1 MNLENSYS
9 SFDGSDDKPEN
20 RPPKR
25 GSDGKKSLTP
35 VLDNFS
41 RDLVELA
48 VEGNLDQVIGR
59 DEEITR
65 IAQILSRRK
74 KNNPVLI
81 GDPGVGKT
89 ALVEGLAIKIA
100 EGDCPMNLVDKS
112 IVSLDLTSMVA
123 GTKYR
128 GQFEERMKA
137 VIDELRENPD
147 IIIFIDE
154 LHTVVGTGN
163 SSGSLDAANIF
174 KPALSRGDVQCI
186 GATTIDEYREN
197 IEKDGA
203 LERRFQ
209 KVHVDATSPEETL
222 QILKQIKDR
231 YEDHHK
237 VHYGDEAL
245 EVCVSLAERYITN
258 REFPD
263 KAIDILDEVGARA
276 QVKLKYPEDIDEL
289 RDEIRL
295 LKDAK
300 VHVVQTQQYE
310 KAAELRDKERKVEDT
325 LEYLKDEW
333 SRDLN
338 ENRVNITIDSIYEVV
353 SQMTKIPLTK
363 LSQNEKENLLNI
375 EDNLKTMVIGQD
387 TAIKKIAKAI
397 RRNSTGIRAHT
408 RPIGTFMFLGST
420 GIGKT
425 HLAKAIANE
434 LFGSPESLI
443 RVDMSEYTEKFNT
456 SRLIGS
462 PPGYVGHNQG
472 GQLTEAVR
480 NKPYSV
486 ILFDEIEKSHRDVF
500 DLLLQIFDEG
510 HLTDGMG
517 RKVNFKNTLIIMTSN
532 VGSRKLQ
539 DFGAGIGFTTGSK
552 DVKRAEEEKHV
563 ITKALKNRFSPEFLN
578 RVDESVIFNALDKK
592 QVEKITEIEIDKLSE
607 RLLEV
612 GYKFKFNK
620 SVIKHITENG
630 FDEKYGAR
638 PIKRAIQDKL
648 EDFISEEILK
658 GIVVKGKKYTLSYNK
673 KEDTMV
679 MKSR

>member
-9 SFDGSDDKPEN
+9 SFDGSEDEPEKH
-20 RPPKR
+20 PPKR
-25 GSDGKKSLTP
+25 GSDSKKSSTP

-41 RDLVELA
+41 RDLVVLA
-48 VEGNLDQVIGR
+48 LEGNLDQVIGR

-147 IIIFIDE
+147 IVIFIDE

-222 QILKQIKDR
+222 QILKQIRGR

-237 VHYGDEAL
+237 VQYGDEAL
-245 EVCVSLAERYITN
+245 ELCVSLAERYITN

-338 ENRVNITIDSIYEVV
+338 ENRAHITTDSIYEVV

-363 LSQNEKENLLNI
+363 LSQNERENLLNI

-578 RVDESVIFNALDKK
+578 RVDESVIFNALDEK
-592 QVEKITEIEIDKLSE
+592 QVEKITEIEVEKLSE

-658 GIVVKGKKYTLSYNK
+658 GIVVKGKRYTLSYDK
-673 KEDTMV
+673 KEDIMV

>member
-1 MNLENSYS
+1 MSLENSYS
-9 SFDGSDDKPEN
+9 SFDGSDDEKDKPM
-20 RPPKR
+20 PKR
-25 GSDGKKSLTP
+25 GSETKKSATP

-41 RDLVELA
+41 RNLVELA
-48 VEGNLDQVIGR
+48 IDGGLDQVIGR
-59 DEEITR
+59 NEEITR

-137 VIDELRENPD
+137 VIDELRDNPQ

-174 KPALSRGDVQCI
+174 KPALARGEVQCI
-186 GATTIDEYREN
+186 GATTIDEYREH

-209 KVHVDATSPEETL
+209 KVHVEATSPEETL
-222 QILKQIKDR
+222 EILKQIKGR

-237 VHYGDEAL
+237 VIYGDEVL
-245 EVCVSLAERYITN
+245 ELCVSLSERYITN

-276 QVKLKYPEDIDEL
+276 QVKLKYPEDIEEL
-289 RDEIRL
+289 REEIRL
-295 LKDAK
+295 IRDAK
-300 VHVVQTQQYE
+300 VHVVQSQQYE
-310 KAAELRDKERKVEDT
+310 KAAELRDKERKIEDT
-325 LEYLKDEW
+325 LEYLKNEW
-333 SRDLN
+333 SSDL
-338 ENRVNITIDSIYEVV
+338 EKNRKEVTVDSIYEVV

-363 LSQNEKENLLNI
+363 LSQNEKENLLHI
-375 EDNLKTMVIGQD
+375 EENLGKMVIGQD
-387 TAIKKIAKAI
+387 TAIEKIARAI

-425 HLAKAIANE
+425 HLAKSIANE
-434 LFGSPESLI
+434 LFGSPDSLI
-443 RVDMSEYTEKFNT
+443 RVDMSEYSEKFNT

-462 PPGYVGHNQG
+462 PPGYVGHSQG

-486 ILFDEIEKSHRDVF
+486 VLFDEIEKSHRDVF

-510 HLTDGMG
+510 HLTDGLG

-539 DFGAGIGFTTGSK
+539 DFGEGIGFTTGSK

-578 RVDESVIFNALDKK
+578 RVDETVIFNPLDKK
-592 QVEKITEIEIDKLSE
+592 QVDKITEIEVGKLSD
-607 RLLEV
+607 RLSDV
-612 GYKFKFNK
+612 GYKIKFNK
-620 SVIKHITENG
+620 SVINHISDTG

-638 PIKRAIQDKL
+638 PIRRAIQDKL
-648 EDFISEEILK
+648 ENFISEEVLRENI
-658 GIVVKGKKYTLSYNK
+658 VKGKTYTLSYNK
-673 KEDTMV
+673 KDDIIS
-679 MKSR
+679 MKCK

>member
-9 SFDGSDDKPEN
+9 SFDGSEDEPEKH
-20 RPPKR
+20 PPKR
-25 GSDGKKSLTP
+25 GSDSKKSSTP

-41 RDLVELA
+41 RDLVVLA
-48 VEGNLDQVIGR
+48 LEGNLDQVIGR

-147 IIIFIDE
+147 IVIFIDE

-222 QILKQIKDR
+222 QILKQIRGR

-237 VHYGDEAL
+237 VQYGDEAL
-245 EVCVSLAERYITN
+245 ELCVSLAERYITN

-338 ENRVNITIDSIYEVV
+338 ENRAHITTDSIYEVV

-363 LSQNEKENLLNI
+363 LSQNERENLLNI

-434 LFGSPESLI
+434 LIGSPESLI

-578 RVDESVIFNALDKK
+578 RVDESVIFNALDEK
-592 QVEKITEIEIDKLSE
+592 QVEKITEIEVEKLSE

-658 GIVVKGKKYTLSYNK
+658 GIVVKGKRYTLSYDK
-673 KEDTMV
+673 KEDIMV

>member
-9 SFDGSDDKPEN
+9 SFDGSDDEPEN
-20 RPPKR
+20 HPPKR
-25 GSDGKKSLTP
+25 GSDSKKSSTP

-48 VEGNLDQVIGR
+48 LEGGLDQVIGR

-174 KPALSRGDVQCI
+174 KPALANGDVQCI

-209 KVHVDATSPEETL
+209 KVRVEATSPEETL
-222 QILKQIKDR
+222 QILKQIRGR

-237 VHYGDEAL
+237 VQYGDEVL
-245 EVCVSLAERYITN
+245 ELCVSLAERYITN

-338 ENRVNITIDSIYEVV
+338 KNRVHITTDSIYEVV

-363 LSQNEKENLLNI
+363 LSQNERENLLNI

-539 DFGAGIGFTTGSK
+539 DFGAGIGFTTGIK

-578 RVDESVIFNALDKK
+578 RVDESVIFNALDEK
-592 QVEKITEIEIDKLSE
+592 QVEKITEIEVEKLAE

-658 GIVVKGKKYTLSYNK
+658 GIVIKGKRYTLSYDK

>member
-1 MNLENSYS
+1 MSLENSYS
-9 SFDGSDDKPEN
+9 SDDEKDGHM
-20 RPPKR
+20 PKR
-25 GSDGKKSLTP
+25 GSETKKSATP

-41 RDLVELA
+41 RNLVELA
-48 VEGNLDQVIGR
+48 IDGGLDQVIGR

-89 ALVEGLAIKIA
+89 ALVEGLAIKIS

-137 VIDELRENPD
+137 VIDELRDNPQ

-174 KPALSRGDVQCI
+174 KPALARGEVQCI
-186 GATTIDEYREN
+186 GATTIDEYREH

-209 KVHVDATSPEETL
+209 KVHVEATSPEETL
-222 QILKQIKDR
+222 EILKQIRSR

-237 VHYGDEAL
+237 VIYGDEVL
-245 EVCVSLAERYITN
+245 ELCVSLSERYITN

-276 QVKLKYPEDIDEL
+276 QVKLKYPEDIEEL
-289 RDEIRL
+289 MEEVRSI
-295 LKDAK
+295 KDAK
-300 VHVVQTQQYE
+300 VHVVQSQQYE
-310 KAAELRDKERKVEDT
+310 KAAELRDKERKIEDS
-325 LEYLKDEW
+325 LEYLKREW
-333 SRDLN
+333 SSDL
-338 ENRVNITIDSIYEVV
+338 ENNRKEVTVDSIYEVV

-363 LSQNEKENLLNI
+363 LSQNEKENLLHI
-375 EDNLKTMVIGQD
+375 EENLGKMVIGQH
-387 TAIKKIAKAI
+387 TAIEKIARAI

-425 HLAKAIANE
+425 HLAKSIANE
-434 LFGSPESLI
+434 LFGSPDSLI
-443 RVDMSEYTEKFNT
+443 RVDMSEYSEKFNT

-462 PPGYVGHNQG
+462 PPGYVGHTQG

-486 ILFDEIEKSHRDVF
+486 VLFDEIEKSHRDVF

-539 DFGAGIGFTTGSK
+539 DFGEGIGFTTGSK

-578 RVDESVIFNALDKK
+578 RVDETVIFNPLDKK
-592 QVEKITEIEIDKLSE
+592 QVCKITEIEVGKLSD
-607 RLLEV
+607 RLSDV
-612 GYKFKFNK
+612 GYVIKFNK
-620 SVIKHITENG
+620 SVINHISDTG

-638 PIKRAIQDKL
+638 PIRRAIQDKL
-648 EDFISEEILK
+648 ENFISEEVLRENI
-658 GIVVKGKKYTLSYNK
+658 VKGKTYTLSYDK
-673 KEDTMV
+673 KDDIIT

>member
-9 SFDGSDDKPEN
+9 SFDGSEDEPEKH
-20 RPPKR
+20 PPKR
-25 GSDGKKSLTP
+25 GSDSKKSSTP

-41 RDLVELA
+41 RDLVVLA
-48 VEGNLDQVIGR
+48 LEGNLDQVIGR

-147 IIIFIDE
+147 IVIFIDE

-222 QILKQIKDR
+222 QILKQIRGR

-237 VHYGDEAL
+237 VQYGDEAL
-245 EVCVSLAERYITN
+245 ELCVSLAERYITN

-338 ENRVNITIDSIYEVV
+338 ENRAHITTDSIYEVV

-363 LSQNEKENLLNI
+363 LSQNERENLLNI

-578 RVDESVIFNALDKK
+578 RVDESVIFNALDEK
-592 QVEKITEIEIDKLSE
+592 QVEKITEIEVEKLSE
-607 RLLEV
+607 RLSEV
-612 GYKFKFNK
+612 GYNFKFNK

-658 GIVVKGKKYTLSYNK
+658 GIVVKGKRYTLSYDK
-673 KEDTMV
+673 KEDIMV

>member
-276 QVKLKYPEDIDEL
+276 QVKLKYPEDIEEL

>member
-1 MNLENSYS
+1 MNLENNFS
-9 SFDGSDDKPEN
+9 SFDGSDDEPEN

-25 GSDGKKSLTP
+25 GSESKKSSTP

-48 VEGNLDQVIGR
+48 LEGSLDQVIGR

-65 IAQILSRRK
+65 IAQILSRRE

-174 KPALSRGDVQCI
+174 KPALANGDVQCI

-209 KVHVDATSPEETL
+209 KVHVEATSPEETL
-222 QILKQIKDR
+222 QILKQIRGR

-237 VHYGDEAL
+237 VRYGDEAL
-245 EVCVSLAERYITN
+245 ELCVSLAERYITN

-289 RDEIRL
+289 RDEIRV

-310 KAAELRDKERKVEDT
+310 KAAELRDRERKVEDT

-333 SRDLN
+333 ARDLN
-338 ENRVNITIDSIYEVV
+338 ENRAHITTDSIYEVV

-363 LSQNEKENLLNI
+363 LSQNERENLLNI

-486 ILFDEIEKSHRDVF
+486 VLFDEIEKSHRDVF

-578 RVDESVIFNALDKK
+578 RVDESVIFNALDEK
-592 QVEKITEIEIDKLSE
+592 QVEKITEIEVEKLSE
-607 RLLEV
+607 RLSEV
-612 GYKFKFNK
+612 GYNFKFNK

-658 GIVVKGKKYTLSYNK
+658 GIVVKGKRYTLSYDK

>member
-9 SFDGSDDKPEN
+9 SFDGSEDEPEKH
-20 RPPKR
+20 PPKR
-25 GSDGKKSLTP
+25 GSDSKKSSTP

-41 RDLVELA
+41 RDLVVLA
-48 VEGNLDQVIGR
+48 LEGNLDQVIGR

-147 IIIFIDE
+147 IVIFIDE

-222 QILKQIKDR
+222 QILKQIRGR

-237 VHYGDEAL
+237 VQYGDEAL
-245 EVCVSLAERYITN
+245 ELCVSLAERYITN

-338 ENRVNITIDSIYEVV
+338 ENRAHITTDSIYEVV
-353 SQMTKIPLTK
+353 SQMTRIPLTK
-363 LSQNEKENLLNI
+363 LSQNERENLLNI

-578 RVDESVIFNALDKK
+578 RVDESVIFNALDEK
-592 QVEKITEIEIDKLSE
+592 QVEKITEIEVEKLSE

-658 GIVVKGKKYTLSYNK
+658 GIVVKGKRYTLSYDK
-673 KEDTMV
+673 KEDIMV

>member
-1 MNLENSYS
+1 MNLENNFS
-9 SFDGSDDKPEN
+9 SFDGSDDEPEN

-25 GSDGKKSLTP
+25 GSESKKSSTP

-48 VEGNLDQVIGR
+48 LEGSLDQVIGR

-174 KPALSRGDVQCI
+174 KPALANGDVQCI

-209 KVHVDATSPEETL
+209 KVHVEATSPEETL
-222 QILKQIKDR
+222 QILKQIRGR

-237 VHYGDEAL
+237 VRYGDEAL
-245 EVCVSLAERYITN
+245 ELCVSLAERYITN

-289 RDEIRL
+289 RDEIRV

-310 KAAELRDKERKVEDT
+310 KAAELRDRERKVEDT

-333 SRDLN
+333 ARDLN
-338 ENRVNITIDSIYEVV
+338 ENRAHITTDSIYEVV

-363 LSQNEKENLLNI
+363 LSQNERENLLNI

-486 ILFDEIEKSHRDVF
+486 ALFDEIEKSHRDVF

-578 RVDESVIFNALDKK
+578 RVDESVIFNALDEK
-592 QVEKITEIEIDKLSE
+592 QVEKITEIEVEKLSE
-607 RLLEV
+607 RLSEV
-612 GYKFKFNK
+612 GYNFKFNK

-658 GIVVKGKKYTLSYNK
+658 GIVVKGKRYTLSYDK

>member
-1 MNLENSYS
+1 
-9 SFDGSDDKPEN
+9 
-20 RPPKR
+20 
-25 GSDGKKSLTP
+25 
-35 VLDNFS
+35 
-41 RDLVELA
+41 
-48 VEGNLDQVIGR
+48 
-59 DEEITR
+59 
-65 IAQILSRRK
+65 
-74 KNNPVLI
+74 
-81 GDPGVGKT
+81 
-89 ALVEGLAIKIA
+89 
-100 EGDCPMNLVDKS
+100 
-112 IVSLDLTSMVA
+112 
-123 GTKYR
+123 
-128 GQFEERMKA
+128 
-137 VIDELRENPD
+137 
-147 IIIFIDE
+147 
-154 LHTVVGTGN
+154 
-163 SSGSLDAANIF
+163 
-174 KPALSRGDVQCI
+174 
-186 GATTIDEYREN
+186 
-197 IEKDGA
+197 
-203 LERRFQ
+203 
-209 KVHVDATSPEETL
+209 
-222 QILKQIKDR
+222 
-231 YEDHHK
+231 
-237 VHYGDEAL
+237 
-245 EVCVSLAERYITN
+245 
-258 REFPD
+258 
-263 KAIDILDEVGARA
+263 
-276 QVKLKYPEDIDEL
+276 
-289 RDEIRL
+289 
-295 LKDAK
+295 
-300 VHVVQTQQYE
+300 
-310 KAAELRDKERKVEDT
+310 
-325 LEYLKDEW
+325 
-333 SRDLN
+333 
-338 ENRVNITIDSIYEVV
+338 
-353 SQMTKIPLTK
+353 
-363 LSQNEKENLLNI
+363 
-375 EDNLKTMVIGQD
+375 MVIGQD

-486 ILFDEIEKSHRDVF
+486 VLFDEIEKSHRDVF

-578 RVDESVIFNALDKK
+578 RVDESVIFNALDEK
-592 QVEKITEIEIDKLSE
+592 QVEKITEIEVEKLSE
-607 RLLEV
+607 RLSEV
-612 GYKFKFNK
+612 GYNFKFNK

-658 GIVVKGKKYTLSYNK
+658 GIVVKGKRYTLSYDK